1 MMDNNGLALS
11 LKYYETF
18 GRPLFAERFAEIYGL
33 LCFGLCGPGSECYGF
48 DDEVSR
54 DHDFEPGFCVFYPED
69 KLTRRQVFELERAYA
84 SLPAEFEGLKREPVR
99 AYGGI
104 PRRGVIGINEFFSR
118 YLGDDP
124 EPADLEDWL
133 YISEERLCEALNG
146 EVFADNYGE
155 FTRRRQTLLL
165 MPRDLKIKRL
175 CGRLF
180 ELSQD
185 GEYNYLRAL
194 KRTDGAAARLFL
206 DDFVTGAVA
215 CIYLLNDKYRP
226 YRKWLMR
233 GLMDLPEHT
242 EIAARLNSLLTS
254 PAEAGA
260 EAVSELSRYL
270 AKAALDK
277 YGLNDIYEND
287 MAVSGLDRLQS
298 AAFRLNELIA
308 DNNLRTADILY
319 AL

>member
-1 MMDNNGLALS
+1 
-11 LKYYETF
+11 
-18 GRPLFAERFAEIYGL
+18 
-33 LCFGLCGPGSECYGF
+33 
-48 DDEVSR
+48 
-54 DHDFEPGFCVFYPED
+54 
-69 KLTRRQVFELERAYA
+69 
-84 SLPAEFEGLKREPVR
+84 
-99 AYGGI
+99 
-104 PRRGVIGINEFFSR
+104 
-118 YLGDDP
+118 
-124 EPADLEDWL
+124 
-133 YISEERLCEALNG
+133 
-146 EVFADNYGE
+146 
-155 FTRRRQTLLL
+155 

-287 MAVSGLDRLQS
+287 KLFYDHNLEIPFMIDLSIKLKMY
-298 AAFRLNELIA
+298 NLIDKKYSNMKA
-308 DNNLRTADILY
+308 MVDDIWP
-319 AL
+319 